1 MTMKSVLIW
10 DLPTRLLHWGLAA
23 SVAAALGIA
32 LGVEKESPLFAWHM
46 LAGLAAV
53 CFAVLRIVW
62 GVVGT
67 RHARFV
73 NFPLSPRELASYLAA
88 VLRGRTTHFAGVNPA
103 AAWAGVAMLAAVGL
117 LAVTG
122 IAGGGET
129 FEEAH
134 EVIAYGLL
142 GVIVAHL
149 VGLAWHAARQRDGVP
164 SSMLTG
170 RKQADATD
178 EISSARPIWGVA
190 LLVGAVAW
198 VGALFNNY
206 DRTAGTV
213 RVPVVGA
220 TVRLGENENGERGR
234 EGHGERGG
242 HERGERGHE
251 GRHGGHDDD

>member
-1 MTMKSVLIW
+1 MKSVLIW
-10 DLPTRLLHWGLAA
+10 DLPTRLLHGGLAA
-23 SVAAALGIA
+23 SVSAALGIA
-32 LGVEKESPLFAWHM
+32 LIVDKESPLFAWHM

-53 CFAVLRIVW
+53 FFAVLRIVW

-73 NFPLSPRELASYLAA
+73 NFPFSPRDLAGYFADA
-88 VLRGRTTHFAGVNPA
+88 VRGRGTHFAGLNPA

-134 EVIAYGLL
+134 EVIAYVLL

-149 VGLAWHAARQRDGVP
+149 AGLAWHALRQRDGVP
-164 SSMLTG
+164 SSMITG
-170 RKQADATD
+170 RKQADATE
-178 EISSARPIWGVA
+178 EIASARPVWGVA

-198 VGALFNNY
+198 VGTLFNHY
-206 DRTAGTV
+206 DRAAGTV
-213 RVPVVGA
+213 RVPVLGA
-220 TVRLGENENGERGR
+220 TVRLGEKEGGEG
-234 EGHGERGG
+234 GRGG
-242 HERGERGHE
+242 HERRSERSHE